1 VITGIDHIV
10 VLVADLG
17 AAIAQYESVG
27 FEVRRGGVHPGAGT
41 ENALIAL
48 ADGSYLEL
56 LAVSDP
62 AQAARHP
69 LWVQSGGQR
78 RRPGEYGG
86 FALSTDD
93 VDREAQRIVAA
104 GVEMSS
110 PQDGSRLRP
119 DRTEIRWRVSFPKEA
134 GLPFLIEDVTPRE
147 ARVAPPRRG
156 LGLRA
161 SISEIRVASAAFA
174 ATAAAY
180 RQFLGTPALGAAPAA
195 GEVHF
200 LTPRGEI
207 TLLEAEYGSRVHELV
222 LAVADWRAATRD
234 VLSTLVRRGSTW
246 QVPRES
252 TAGVRLVLRPKG
264 GG

>member
-1 VITGIDHIV
+1 VITGIDHV
-10 VLVADLG
+10 VILVADLE
-17 AAIAQYESVG
+17 AAIAQYASVG

-41 ENALIAL
+41 ENALIPL

-62 AQAARHP
+62 AQAAHHP
-69 LWVQSGGQR
+69 LWVQPDGR
-78 RRPGEYGG
+78 RRRAGEYGG

-93 VDREAQRIVAA
+93 VDREAQRIVDT
-104 GVEMSS
+104 GVEMSA
-110 PQDGSRLRP
+110 PRDGSRLRP
-119 DRTEIRWRVSFPKEA
+119 DHTEIRWRVSFPREA

-147 ARVAPPRRG
+147 TRVPPPRRG

-161 SISEIRVASAAFA
+161 SISEVRVASAGLA

-207 TLLEAEYGSRVHELV
+207 TLLEAEYGTRVHEVV
-222 LAVADWRAATRD
+222 LAVADWRVATHD

-246 QVPRES
+246 QVPRERA
-252 TAGVRLVLRPKG
+252 AGARLVLRPKG